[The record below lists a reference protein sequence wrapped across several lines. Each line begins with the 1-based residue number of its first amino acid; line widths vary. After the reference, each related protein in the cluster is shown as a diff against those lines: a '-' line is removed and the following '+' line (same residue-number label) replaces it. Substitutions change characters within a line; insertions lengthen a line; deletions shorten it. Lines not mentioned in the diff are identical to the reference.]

1 VRAALEH
8 GYLKNLEDRRG
19 RPSRLVLGDP
29 LPAEV
34 TILPTV
40 EDLERL
46 HGCSGDE
53 RDGLAIEADYP
64 RSAWGF
70 DPDED
75 DPVAAPVAGPPA
87 GGVS

>member
-40 EDLERL
+40 DHLERL
-46 HGCSGDE
+46 HGCSGAE
-53 RDGLAIEADYP
+53 GDGYPIEEHYP
-64 RSAWGF
+64 QSAWG
-70 DPDED
+70 PAADEV
-75 DPVAAPVAGPPA
+75 DPVAAPLAAPPD
-87 GGVS
+87 GGSL